1 MSQPSYWMS
10 QANLPSFPPLG
21 KDLRVDVGIVGGGIT
36 GITAAY
42 LLRKAGRSVALLE
55 RGRFAGVNT
64 GHTTAHLTQVTDQ
77 RLNEMVSRFGRDHAQ
92 AAWDAGRAA
101 IERIHDTIHTE
112 KIDCDFTWVPGYL
125 HAPQG
130 QSQDAKVLSGLEED
144 AKLANELDFDAQ
156 FLNSVP
162 FIGTPGV
169 RFPNQARFNP
179 IKYLSG
185 LLKSLA
191 DSGTPTFENTEASEV
206 TDSPMAIKANGHEVK
221 CDNLIVATDVPI
233 MGKTGL
239 LAATLFQTKLA
250 PYTSY
255 AIAARAPRGIVP
267 DALFWDTADP
277 YRYLRLERHPQHDHL
292 IFGGEDR
299 KTGQDD
305 QPATRFE
312 TLEKALALL
321 VPAATV
327 THRWSG
333 QVVETHDGLPY
344 IGDIADRQFIATGYS
359 GNGMTFGTLAGM
371 MACDAAL
378 GRKNPWKELFDPHRK
393 KIAGLWDYVK
403 ENVDY
408 PYYLVR
414 DRLRSA
420 AGDSLADLKPCEGN
434 LLKLGG
440 SKVAAY
446 RDAKG
451 AAVTLSPVCTHM
463 GCLVHWNKTDSTW
476 DCPCHGSRF
485 KPTGE
490 VLAGPAESPLNK
502 VQV

>member
-1 MSQPSYWMS
+1 MTRPAYWMA
-10 QANLPSFPPLG
+10 QADLPKFPELG
-21 KDLRVDVGIVGGGIT
+21 KDLRVDVCIVGGGMT
-36 GITAAY
+36 GVTAAY

-55 RGRFAGVNT
+55 RGRFGGLNT

-77 RLNEMVSRFGRDHAQ
+77 RLHEMVSRFGRDHAQ

-101 IERIHDTIHTE
+101 IELIHDTIHAE
-112 KIDCDFTWVPGYL
+112 KIDCDFAWVPGYL

-130 QSQDAKVLSGLEED
+130 QGQDAKIVSGLKED
-144 AKLANELDFDAQ
+144 AQLANELGFDAQ
-156 FLNSVP
+156 FLGTVP
-162 FIGTPGV
+162 FVGTPGV

-179 IKYLSG
+179 LKYLGG

-191 DSGTPTFENTEASEV
+191 DSGSPTFENTEVNEI
-206 TDSPMAIKANGHEVK
+206 TDSPPTIRANGHEVK
-221 CDNLIVATDVPI
+221 CDTVIVATHVPLV
-233 MGKTGL
+233 GKTGL

-250 PYTSY
+250 LYTTY
-255 AIAARAPRGIVP
+255 AIAARAPRGTVP

-277 YRYLRLERHPQHDHL
+277 YRYLRLERHPQNDYL
-292 IFGGEDR
+292 IFGGEDH

-305 QPATRFE
+305 QTAARFVA
-312 TLEKALALL
+312 LEAALALL
-321 VPAATV
+321 VPAAAV

-344 IGDIADRQFIATGYS
+344 IGEIADRQFIATGYS
-359 GNGMTFGTLAGM
+359 GNGMTLGTLAGM

-378 GRKNPWKELFDPHRK
+378 GRKNPWKDLFDPHRK

-414 DRLRSA
+414 DRLKSA
-420 AGDSLADLKPCEGN
+420 AGDSLADLKPGEGK
-434 LLKLGG
+434 LLKLG
-440 SKVAAY
+440 SDKVAAY

-463 GCLVHWNKTDSTW
+463 GCLVHWNKSDSTW

-490 VLAGPAESPLNK
+490 VLAGPAQSSLEK